1 MKKIFYDYSKVL
13 SYSKALLYFILGERG
28 VGKTYGAIKFCI
40 NKFKKRNKKFIYLR
54 RYKTELKE
62 SVPHFFDAINANHE
76 FNNKLY
82 SKDNKFYCDDKVCG
96 YAIPLSTAIIL
107 KSTSFAD
114 VDTIIFDEFI
124 IDKGTYHYLSNE
136 VEQMLDII
144 ETIGRL
150 RDIKV
155 IFLGNAITISNPYFT
170 YFNLTLPYNK
180 DIKTF
185 KHGLIV
191 VNYIK
196 NEEYRKVKRQT
207 KFGMLI
213 KDTNYG
219 KYAIDNEFLRDN
231 KTFIEKRSKA
241 SKLIMV
247 LKFNDNFYGVW
258 RDANKEYLYISKD
271 YNPNFRYIYTFDS
284 ASHDYF
290 TILTRFKTNSFLS
303 TIMAHYKL
311 ALLRFDNQKI
321 KNTFM
326 KFIDKYLY

>member
-1 MKKIFYDYSKVL
+1 M
-13 SYSKALLYFILGERG
+13 
-28 VGKTYGAIKFCI
+28 
-40 NKFKKRNKKFIYLR
+40 N
-54 RYKTELKE
+54 
-62 SVPHFFDAINANHE
+62 
-76 FNNKLY
+76 
-82 SKDNKFYCDDKVCG
+82 
-96 YAIPLSTAIIL
+96 
-107 KSTSFAD
+107 
-114 VDTIIFDEFI
+114 IFDEFI

-231 KTFIEKRSKA
+231 KTFIEKRSKT

-258 RDANKEYLYISKD
+258 RDVNKEYLYISKD